1 MSIFSN
7 PRGEARENAAR
18 VVQALS
24 PLVGGVDRT
33 LAAR

>member
-18 VVQALS
+18 VAQVLLR
-24 PLVGGVDRT
+24 LVGDVDRI